1 MANGSDLFIN
11 VPIGIGSGENIS
23 VPFSGV
29 VPLLEGSDMI
39 PDQFLSVED
48 PLVSGG
54 GQDPMGFPQPDPR
67 DNFPKDMDE
76 LVNMVTSAV
85 LNDNNIEATPTDVK
99 QIKDVIV
106 AGGGTADVANAVRN
120 VAADFLQRKQN
131 ELINLGLTTATETAV
146 PALGQAS
153 LAVKSIG
160 KSTQLADQIVDQ
172 VDMGMKSLDA
182 KTENLADRFEDRT
195 ILGPL
200 TQSAEFLTG
209 VGSNITGELGDFT
222 ESLAQTGQLPN
233 IVYQRG
239 QGLAN
244 KFIFDPI
251 TNRIRGVTTPVLDF
265 IRPTGNPFRRG
276 EGIFGTNISIPFF
289 GRDDDREDDRPAPVV
304 VPVVSGP
311 AGRVVDPGAVSQ
323 TFGGRGG
330 DDRGGDVVIGGGGGV
345 DASQP
350 NFGSMRRSDKFGA
363 GIQKGVRGATRS
375 RTTGTTPG
383 PAGMGFR
390 PPAPRRRIFPMGRAE
405 GGLATIPRYLKGR

>member
-1 MANGSDLFIN
+1 MANGSDLFNVN

-39 PDQFLSVED
+39 
-48 PLVSGG
+48 VSGG
-54 GQDPMGFPQPDPR
+54 GQDPMGFPQPGPR
-67 DNFPKDMDE
+67 EDLPRNMDE

-85 LNDNNIEATPTDVK
+85 LNEANIETTPTDVK

-131 ELINLGLTTATETAV
+131 ELINLGITSATEATV
-146 PALGQAS
+146 PGLREVS
-153 LAVKSIG
+153 LAARGIG
-160 KSTQLADQIVDQ
+160 KSTQLANQIVDQ
-172 VDMGMKSLDA
+172 VDMGMKSLDE

-200 TQSAEFLTG
+200 TQGAEFLTG
-209 VGSNITGELGDFT
+209 VGSNITGGFGGFT
-222 ESLAQTGQLPN
+222 DELAQTGQLPN
-233 IVYQRG
+233 ILYQRG

-265 IRPTGNPFRRG
+265 IRPSDNPFRRG
-276 EGIFGTNISIPFF
+276 EGIFGTSINIPFF
-289 GRDDDREDDRPAPVV
+289 GRDDDREDDRPVPVV

-311 AGRVVDPGAVSQ
+311 AGRVVDPGDISRS
-323 TFGGRGG
+323 FGGRGG
-330 DDRGGDVVIGGGGGV
+330 ADRGGDVVIGGGA

-350 NFGSMRRSDKFGA
+350 DFTPGNVVIG
-363 GIQKGVRGATRS
+363 

-390 PPAPRRRIFPMGRAE
+390 PPAPRRRRRTPMGKAE

>member
-1 MANGSDLFIN
+1 MANGSDLFNVN

-39 PDQFLSVED
+39 PNQFLSVGD

-54 GQDPMGFPQPDPR
+54 GQDPMGFPQPEPR
-67 DNFPKDMDE
+67 EELPRNMDE

-85 LNDNNIEATPTDVK
+85 LNEANIETTPTDVK

-120 VAADFLQRKQN
+120 VAAEFLQRKQN
-131 ELINLGLTTATETAV
+131 ELINLGITTATEAAIPGLREV
-146 PALGQAS
+146 S
-153 LAVKSIG
+153 LAANTVG
-160 KSTQLADQIVDQ
+160 KSTQIADQIADQ

-200 TQSAEFLTG
+200 TQGAEFLTG
-209 VGSNITGELGDFT
+209 VGSNITGGFGDFT

-233 IVYQRG
+233 IAYQRG
-239 QGLAN
+239 KGLAN
-244 KFIFDPI
+244 RFIFDPI
-251 TNRIRGVTTPVLDF
+251 TNRIRGVTAPVLDF
-265 IRPTGNPFRRG
+265 IRPVDNPFRRG
-276 EGIFGTNISIPFF
+276 EGIFGTSINIPFF
-289 GRDDDREDDRPAPVV
+289 GRDDDTREDDRPVPVV

-311 AGRVVDPGAVSQ
+311 AGRVVDPGAINRS
-323 TFGGRGG
+323 FGGRGG
-330 DDRGGDVVIGGGGGV
+330 ADRGGDVVIGGGGA

-350 NFGSMRRSDKFGA
+350 DFRPGGFSGNPFVG
-363 GIQKGVRGATRS
+363 

-383 PAGMGFR
+383 PAGMGFT
-390 PPAPRRRIFPMGRAE
+390 PPAPRRRRRTPMGKAE